1 MNYSDH
7 KRLRLTGHN
16 STLRNN
22 FESLTLHIVLEDTGY
37 GDSIEWDFNTL
48 PLNSW
53 SSALYWAQL
62 LIRASTR
69 PYTLVVR
76 IELLEWTKK
85 LSKEARHIVEYLNRR
100 LYVEGRKEG
109 DISLDRLVQDWVWE
123 NSGKILRWDG
133 I

>member
-1 MNYSDH
+1 
-7 KRLRLTGHN
+7 
-16 STLRNN
+16 
-22 FESLTLHIVLEDTGY
+22 VLEDTGY

-76 IELLEWTKK
+76 IELLEWTEK